1 MNGVLVGRLPSH
13 RPPVWAGLVV
23 FVCVVLS
30 GAAVAVN
37 PFLLVVGTLVVALPV
52 TAYFRPDVGVYIL
65 LAATPLTAGID
76 RGHIV
81 PLLRPNEV
89 IFLLIGLGVTL
100 RRLSSIGAGERAAFR
115 LWTTDVSLFALAF
128 FGSVVPLLWMVARS
142 HTISQ
147 DDLLYTFVLPKYFAL
162 YLVVKAAIRSER
174 QVRICLMVVLASG
187 AAVAVVAIL
196 QALLLLHVPALLAK
210 FYAPYGD
217 TEALYLNRGGST
229 LANPLAVA
237 DVMVITLAVTVGFV
251 ANGLGRRWLLLGLG
265 TLYIVG
271 CVASGEFSGALA
283 LLVGLLAVGAVS
295 GRFWRP
301 LVFVIPALIVAGLVL
316 QPVIDRRLSEVRS
329 TGGVPSS
336 WTERISNLETYFLPD
351 LTHDFQWVLGVRP
364 SARVARGTNDYVFI
378 ESGYIEL
385 LWTGGIPLLVAAAA
399 FLSVNLRATA
409 RVSRRRQGA
418 LGIAATGAFTA
429 LTVIAVLDL
438 TDPHLTLRG
447 AGDLTFAL
455 LALSYV
461 GCSVAAARAPSGG
474 GMDQPRTMATRVG

>member
-1 MNGVLVGRLPSH
+1 MNVVMVGRLPSR
-13 RPPVWAGLVV
+13 RPRAWAGVGIVV
-23 FVCVVLS
+23 YVVLA

-52 TAYFRPDVGVYIL
+52 VAYLRPDVGVYVL
-65 LAATPLTAGID
+65 LALTPLTAGID

-89 IFLLIGLGVTL
+89 IFLLVGAGVGL
-100 RRLSSIGAGERAAFR
+100 RRLSSIGAGERATFR
-115 LWTTDVSLFALAF
+115 LLTTDTSLFALAF
-128 FGSVVPLLWMVARS
+128 FGSVVPLLWMLARS
-142 HTISQ
+142 RSISQ
-147 DDLLYTFVLPKYFAL
+147 DDLLYTFVLPKYFAI
-162 YLVVKAAIRSER
+162 YLVVKAAIRTER

-187 AAVAVVAIL
+187 AVVAIVAIL
-196 QALLLLHVPALLAK
+196 QALLLFHVPALLAK

-251 ANGLGRRWLLLGLG
+251 AKGLGRRWLLIGLG

-283 LLVGLLAVGAVS
+283 LLVGLLAVGAVT

-301 LVFVIPALIVAGLVL
+301 LAFVVPALIVAGLIL
-316 QPVIDRRLSEVRS
+316 QPVIDRRLSDAHA

-336 WTERISNLETYFLPD
+336 WTERVSNLETYFLPD
-351 LTHDFQWVLGVRP
+351 LRHDFQWVLGVRP

-399 FLSVNLRATA
+399 FLSANLRATA
-409 RVSRRRQGA
+409 TISRRRHDA
-418 LGIAATGAFTA
+418 AGIAAIGAFTA
-429 LTVIAVLDL
+429 LAVIAVLDL

-447 AGDLTFAL
+447 AGDVTFAL
-455 LALSYV
+455 LALAYV
-461 GCSVAAARAPSGG
+461 RNPSVARAPTAVR
-474 GMDQPRTMATRVG
+474 MVQPGTMAATVS